1 MDHEACLPVSE
12 VAYDREE
19 AEKGNISSMT
29 AEQYL
34 AFVRDQSKLL
44 PAVSRVDLDTSVF
57 QGRQTKYMP
66 EIEHIPEP
74 SSDLS
79 PSKEWEV
86 EVLRDFEAL
95 RQACLK
101 LHTSIFSRTDC
112 YCF

>member
-19 AEKGNISSMT
+19 ATKGNISWMT

-34 AFVRDQSKLL
+34 AFVHDQSQQL
-44 PAVSRVDLDTSVF
+44 PAVSRADLDTSVF

-66 EIEHIPEP
+66 EIEHILE
-74 SSDLS
+74 SSGDLL
-79 PSKEWEV
+79 PSKDWEV

-95 RQACLK
+95 RQVNFST
-101 LHTSIFSRTDC
+101 LHLFHIYRSHS
-112 YCF
+112 